1 MRRSGGGGRRG
12 PATRVGRRGRRGC
25 RGYRARDP
33 GEDDAGGQPA
43 KGRRAGHTP
52 STSTS
57 PVLHGP
63 PDHSGRAAGSDHE
76 PTPSCLSG
84 RLPHP
89 SPAPGR
95 RVQSGQGTSGETEL
109 AAPPPR
115 TLSVAPRS
123 PDTSMHSPWRP
134 PLAHPPV
141 TQEYLAQALHAP
153 PFPCRGRRGPG
164 KVGRGHHGRRDALG
178 LVEAGQGAGWVGE
191 GAGPR
196 WGRGGSDPNAH
207 GGRRGPAPGGLRK
220 GRPRS
225 AHAARVAVA
234 WAGPRTGWLSV
245 GRGHHANLR
254 WGRGRGHPPFLDPA
268 VPERGEG

>member
-33 GEDDAGGQPA
+33 GEDDAGGQRA

-52 STSTS
+52 STRTS

-153 PFPCRGRRGPG
+153 PFPCRGRRGQG
-164 KVGRGHHGRRDALG
+164 KVGRGHHGSPVRRSGMLRRAK
-178 LVEAGQGAGWVGE
+178 
-191 GAGPR
+191 
-196 WGRGGSDPNAH
+196 GRGGS
-207 GGRRGPAPGGLRK
+207 
-220 GRPRS
+220 
-225 AHAARVAVA
+225 
-234 WAGPRTGWLSV
+234 
-245 GRGHHANLR
+245 
-254 WGRGRGHPPFLDPA
+254 GRGRDPGGAGAGPTLMHTGEDGARHREAFARA
-268 VPERGEG
+268 VPGAPTPREWQSRGQARGRAGCR